1 MASLLHE
8 VWEEPDENGRML
20 ESLFLAGPDGDG
32 VRALLGKGARLV
44 TTFEASS
51 YVEAMTKYYALYQRG
66 DYVTDYPA
74 DHDPYPLEWQIRQ
87 RKPQS

>member
-8 VWEEPDENGRML
+8 VWEEPGENARML

-32 VRALLGKGARLV
+32 ARALLGEGARLV

-51 YVEAMTKYYALYQRG
+51 HLEAMTKYYALYQRG
-66 DYVTDYPA
+66 AYVTDYPP
-74 DHDPYPLEWQIRQ
+74 DHNPYPQEWRIRQ
-87 RKPQS
+87 RKP